1 MMTQIYFG
9 VDGTGP
15 RDDGT
20 YAKNF
25 QDSFVNVFK
34 QESSWDHPGYRRG
47 PAKEGLRTKD
57 LGDAAAT
64 HVQSRVRS
72 TLAQS
77 SIAPFICLAGYS
89 RGGAAVIHAC
99 NRLKEADITVDCLL
113 LFDAVDRAVNLSG
126 VEVVPSN
133 VARVYHARR
142 HPDGASRPYFGN
154 CGTSLAKDAGARGE
168 GLYRQEFFRGTHGA
182 IGGVP
187 WQREDAPEPVSMEP
201 VIPHQGFALLES
213 AVRGLVHLHQV
224 SAMAQGRILESGYL
238 STNVTYEQ
246 DAAAAGKVGA
256 WMRRNLTA
264 AKMSYQMRGGA
275 MPSPPGAGRAYA

>member
-1 MMTQIYFG
+1 MTHIYFG

-20 YAKNF
+20 YTENF
-25 QDSFVNVFK
+25 HDSFVNIFK
-34 QESSWDHPGYRRG
+34 REFSWDHTGYRRG
-47 PAKEGLRTKD
+47 PAMEGLRTEE

-64 HVQSRVRS
+64 HVQVWVRY

-77 SIAPFICLAGYS
+77 GVAPFVCLAGYS

-99 NRLKEADITVDCLL
+99 NRLKEADIAVDCLL

-142 HPDGASRPYFGN
+142 HPDSASRPYFGN
-154 CGTSLAKDAGARGE
+154 CGTSLAGDASTQDG
-168 GLYRQEFFRGTHGA
+168 GLYREEFFRGTHGA

-187 WQREDAPEPVSMEP
+187 WQPEDAPDPVSTRS
-201 VIPHQGFALLES
+201 VIPHPGFAALET
-213 AVRGLVHLHQV
+213 AVRSLVHFHQV
-224 SAMAQGRILESGYL
+224 SARAQGRILESGYL
-238 STNVTYEQ
+238 PTNVTYEQ
-246 DAAAAGKVGA
+246 DAAAARAVGA
-256 WMRRNLTA
+256 WMRRNLTV
-264 AKMSYQMRGGA
+264 AKMSWQMHNGGG
-275 MPSPPGAGRAYA
+275 PVPPGAGRVYT